1 MKKITFLTALMVV
14 FSLNAQVTVFEED
27 FDGSGPGFGAW
38 TATDVDGQAPNAND
52 YSLAV
57 NTQGWAELDF
67 ETQVLPSITATG
79 FDQLDIAGLVMG
91 SHSWYSPVG
100 QSDDWVTSP
109 LIDLSGAS
117 GLIELE
123 WDAVS
128 VAGNPSF
135 NEDYRVLVSTS
146 TDDLGDFV
154 EVADITLE
162 ENAAPSTRTVDLSAF
177 AGESIYI
184 AFHNDSNDRWGVVVD
199 NISVTAA
206 TLNVVDVV
214 FNNFSYF
221 VDANNVLNLR
231 AGTPMQSVELFS
243 VIGQQVVSQKLS
255 NSTETIDISNLES
268 GVYITRISING
279 LSKSYKI
286 IKR

>member
-14 FSLNAQVTVFEED
+14 FSLNAQEIVFEED
-27 FDGSGPGFGAW
+27 FDGSGPGFGVW
-38 TATDVDGQAPNAND
+38 TAYDLDGFAPDAND
-52 YSLAV
+52 YSQAV
-57 NTQGWAELDF
+57 NTLGWTDLDF
-67 ETQVLPSITATG
+67 ETQVLPSITATD
-79 FDQLDIAGLVMG
+79 FDQGDIVGNVMG
-91 SHSWYSPVG
+91 SHSWYNPFN

-109 LIDLSGAS
+109 LIDLTSAS
-117 GLIELE
+117 GLIELQ

-128 VAGNPSF
+128 VAGNPVF
-135 NEDYRVLVSTS
+135 NEDYRVLVSTG
-146 TDDLGDFV
+146 TDELSEFV
-154 EVADITLE
+154 EVANIDLE
-162 ENAAPSTRTVDLSAF
+162 SNSQPTTRVVDLSAY
-177 AGESIYI
+177 AGETIYI
-184 AFHNDSNDRWGVVVD
+184 AFHNDSDDRWGVVVD

-231 AGTPMQSVELFS
+231 SGTPMQSVELFN

-255 NSTETIDISNLES
+255 NSEETLDISNLES
-268 GVYITRISING
+268 GVYITRVSING